1 MDKFTIEIVYVDDI
15 KYGKFIST
23 SNKYVIYINKNLSIF
38 EKVITFFHEITHF
51 VNLFFIGMGNLNI
64 TDSEVADKIEKK
76 TSDIYRR
83 YLWSKK

>member
-1 MDKFTIEIVYVDDI
+1 MDKFIIEIIYVDDI

-23 SNKYVIYINKNLSIF
+23 SNKYVIYINKNLNVF
-38 EKVITFFHEITHF
+38 EKVTTFFHEITHF

-76 TSDIYRR
+76 ISDIYRR
-83 YLWSKK
+83 CLCLKK